1 MLPFTPFLTTAQA
14 SKDVTNPSEKAPKVV
29 VAAAVTIPVINEN
42 ILFLPPYSKTFEYT
56 LISARPAPIPAK

>member
-29 VAAAVTIPVINEN
+29 VAAAVTSPNKN
-42 ILFLPPYSKTFEYT
+42 ILFLPPYSKTFEHT